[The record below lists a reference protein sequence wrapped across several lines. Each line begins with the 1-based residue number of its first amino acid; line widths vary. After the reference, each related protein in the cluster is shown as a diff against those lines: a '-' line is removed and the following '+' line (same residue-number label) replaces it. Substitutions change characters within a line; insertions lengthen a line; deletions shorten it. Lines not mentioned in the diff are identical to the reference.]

1 MARPAIS
8 PASYAAKPEADGLVR
23 RSMPDPSLTWTVHFV
38 TRAEAGHTAKLFAD
52 MLVAADLVNDLRVG
66 ISGDEYVRNGQATAI
81 S

>member
-1 MARPAIS
+1 
-8 PASYAAKPEADGLVR
+8 
-23 RSMPDPSLTWTVHFV
+23 MPDPSLTWTVHFV